1 MKADQSIW
9 LMKCMSLE
17 SIQHLMYITAFSH
30 ICFASAEHT
39 KETVFCVHA
48 VLISHNLSSLNPLMM
63 KLDFFGLE
71 HLAVKGQ
78 KKSTYLPP
86 PPPLSNH
93 KSQSKNPLIGKK
105 VEQVQFKK
113 WPNYIAVFCTLEFT
127 LITAYN
133 HFGLTLNFA

>member
-1 MKADQSIW
+1 MIADQSIMPK
-9 LMKCMSLE
+9 LMAYEVHEFGKYSTPNVHNCIFL
-17 SIQHLMYITAFSH
+17 TFSH

-48 VLISHNLSSLNPLMM
+48 VLISHNLSSLNLLMM

-86 PPPLSNH
+86 PQLSNH
-93 KSQSKNPLIGKK
+93 NNLSPKILL
-105 VEQVQFKK
+105 FAKK
-113 WPNYIAVFCTLEFT
+113 WNRDSSKSGQIIL
-127 LITAYN
+127 LS
-133 HFGLTLNFA
+133 FAL

>member
-17 SIQHLMYITAFSH
+17 SIQHLMYITAFFLTFSH
-30 ICFASAEHT
+30 ICFASAEQT

-48 VLISHNLSSLNPLMM
+48 VLISHYLSSLNLLMM

-86 PPPLSNH
+86 PQLSNH
-93 KSQSKNPLIGKK
+93 NNLSPKILL
-105 VEQVQFKK
+105 FAKK
-113 WPNYIAVFCTLEFT
+113 WNRDSSKSGQIIL
-127 LITAYN
+127 LS
-133 HFGLTLNFA
+133 FAL